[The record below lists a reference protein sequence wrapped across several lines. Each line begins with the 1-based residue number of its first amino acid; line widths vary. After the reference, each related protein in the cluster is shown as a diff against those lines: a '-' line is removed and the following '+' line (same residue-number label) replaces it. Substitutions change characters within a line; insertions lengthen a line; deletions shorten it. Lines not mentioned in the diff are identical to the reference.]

1 MEAPIKLVYEILKQY
16 IPAKEMQNATD
27 HLIDDLQEILDEEDL
42 IKLGGIDEYMKSS
55 VEEIY
60 GEVEEDFE
68 EEDLY
73 WASGTTG
80 LLTILLKSQA
90 L

>member
-1 MEAPIKLVYEILKQY
+1 MRKKMEAPIKLVYEILKQY

-73 WASGTTG
+73 
-80 LLTILLKSQA
+80 
-90 L
+90 

>member
-27 HLIDDLQEILDEEDL
+27 HLVDDLQEILDEEDL
-42 IKLGGIDEYMKSS
+42 IKLGGLDEYMKNSI
-55 VEEIY
+55 EEIH
-60 GEVEEDFE
+60 GEVEENFE

-73 WASGTTG
+73 
-80 LLTILLKSQA
+80 
-90 L
+90 

>member
-1 MEAPIKLVYEILKQY
+1 MEAPVKLVYEILKQY

-42 IKLGGIDEYMKSS
+42 VKLRGIDEYMKSS
-55 VEEIY
+55 VEEIH
-60 GEVEEDFE
+60 GEVEEEFE

-73 WASGTTG
+73 
-80 LLTILLKSQA
+80 
-90 L
+90 

>member
-16 IPAKEMQNATD
+16 IPAKELQNATD
-27 HLIDDLQEILDEEDL
+27 HLVDDLQEILDEEDL
-42 IKLGGIDEYMKSS
+42 IKLGGLDEYMKSS
-55 VEEIY
+55 VEEIM

-73 WASGTTG
+73 
-80 LLTILLKSQA
+80 
-90 L
+90 

>member
-27 HLIDDLQEILDEEDL
+27 HLIDDLQEILNEEDL
-42 IKLGGIDEYMKSS
+42 IKLGGLDEYMKNSI
-55 VEEIY
+55 EEIV

-73 WASGTTG
+73 
-80 LLTILLKSQA
+80 
-90 L
+90 

>member
-27 HLIDDLQEILDEEDL
+27 HLVDDLQEILDEEDL
-42 IKLGGIDEYMKSS
+42 IKIGGLDEHMKSS
-55 VEEIY
+55 VEEIV

-73 WASGTTG
+73 
-80 LLTILLKSQA
+80 
-90 L
+90 

>member
-1 MEAPIKLVYEILKQY
+1 MEAPVKLVYEILKQY
-16 IPAKEMQNATD
+16 RPTKEMQNATD

-42 IKLGGIDEYMKSS
+42 VKLRGIDEYMKSS
-55 VEEIY
+55 VEEIV

-73 WASGTTG
+73 
-80 LLTILLKSQA
+80 
-90 L
+90 

>member
-1 MEAPIKLVYEILKQY
+1 MEAPVKLIYEILKQY

-27 HLIDDLQEILDEEDL
+27 HLVDDLQEILDEEDL
-42 IKLGGIDEYMKSS
+42 VKLGGIDDYMKSS
-55 VEEIY
+55 VEEIV

-73 WASGTTG
+73 
-80 LLTILLKSQA
+80 
-90 L
+90 

>member
-27 HLIDDLQEILDEEDL
+27 HLVDDLQEILDEEDL
-42 IKLGGIDEYMKSS
+42 VKLGGLDEYMKSS
-55 VEEIY
+55 VEEIV

-73 WASGTTG
+73 
-80 LLTILLKSQA
+80 
-90 L
+90 

>member
-1 MEAPIKLVYEILKQY
+1 MEAPVKVVYEILKQY

-42 IKLGGIDEYMKSS
+42 VKLGGIDEYMKSS
-55 VEEIY
+55 VEEIH
-60 GEVEEDFE
+60 GEVEEEFE

-73 WASGTTG
+73 
-80 LLTILLKSQA
+80 
-90 L
+90 

>member
-73 WASGTTG
+73 
-80 LLTILLKSQA
+80 
-90 L
+90 

>member
-27 HLIDDLQEILDEEDL
+27 HLVDDLQEILDEEDL
-42 IKLGGIDEYMKSS
+42 IKLGGLDEYMKSS
-55 VEEIY
+55 VEEIV

-73 WASGTTG
+73 
-80 LLTILLKSQA
+80 
-90 L
+90 

>member
-1 MEAPIKLVYEILKQY
+1 MEAPVKLVYEILKQY

-27 HLIDDLQEILDEEDL
+27 HLIDDLQETLDEEDL
-42 IKLGGIDEYMKSS
+42 IKLGGLDEYMKSS
-55 VEEIY
+55 VEEIV

-73 WASGTTG
+73 
-80 LLTILLKSQA
+80 
-90 L
+90 

>member
-1 MEAPIKLVYEILKQY
+1 MEAPIKLIYEILKQY

-27 HLIDDLQEILDEEDL
+27 HLVDDLQEILDEEDL
-42 IKLGGIDEYMKSS
+42 IKLGGLDEYMKSS
-55 VEEIY
+55 VEEIV

-73 WASGTTG
+73 
-80 LLTILLKSQA
+80 
-90 L
+90 

>member
-27 HLIDDLQEILDEEDL
+27 HLVDDLQEILDEEDL
-42 IKLGGIDEYMKSS
+42 IKLGGLDEYMKSS
-55 VEEIY
+55 VEEIM

-73 WASGTTG
+73 
-80 LLTILLKSQA
+80 
-90 L
+90 

>member
-27 HLIDDLQEILDEEDL
+27 HLVDDLQEILDEEDL
-42 IKLGGIDEYMKSS
+42 MKLGGLDAYMKSS
-55 VEEIY
+55 VEEIV

-73 WASGTTG
+73 
-80 LLTILLKSQA
+80 
-90 L
+90 

>member
-1 MEAPIKLVYEILKQY
+1 MEAPIRLVYEILKQY

-42 IKLGGIDEYMKSS
+42 IKLGGLDEYMKNSI
-55 VEEIY
+55 EEII

-68 EEDLY
+68 DEDLY
-73 WASGTTG
+73 
-80 LLTILLKSQA
+80 
-90 L
+90 

>member
-27 HLIDDLQEILDEEDL
+27 HLVDDLQEILDEEDL
-42 IKLGGIDEYMKSS
+42 IKLGGLDEYMKSS
-55 VEEIY
+55 VEEIV
-60 GEVEEDFE
+60 GEVTEDFE

-73 WASGTTG
+73 
-80 LLTILLKSQA
+80 
-90 L
+90 

>member
-27 HLIDDLQEILDEEDL
+27 HLVDDLQEILDEEDL
-42 IKLGGIDEYMKSS
+42 IKLGGLDEYMKSS
-55 VEEIY
+55 VEEIV
-60 GEVEEDFE
+60 GEVEQDFE

-73 WASGTTG
+73 
-80 LLTILLKSQA
+80 
-90 L
+90 

>member
-42 IKLGGIDEYMKSS
+42 IKLGGLDEYMKSS
-55 VEEIY
+55 VEEIV

-73 WASGTTG
+73 
-80 LLTILLKSQA
+80 
-90 L
+90 

>member
-1 MEAPIKLVYEILKQY
+1 MCIRDRY

-27 HLIDDLQEILDEEDL
+27 HLVDDLQEILDEEDL
-42 IKLGGIDEYMKSS
+42 MKLGGLDAYMKSS
-55 VEEIY
+55 VEEIV

-73 WASGTTG
+73 
-80 LLTILLKSQA
+80 
-90 L
+90 